1 MKGRLL
7 SIDVLRGLT
16 IIFMIIV
23 NQPGSWDHVYSP
35 LLHAEWN
42 GLTPTDY
49 IFPMF
54 LFIVGVSIVLSM
66 SKRLD
71 SSNRSSIIKKVIWR
85 AVKIYLVGLFLW
97 VWPDFDFNSVRW
109 TGVLQRISVVFLF
122 CGLIYLFFKQKQQVY
137 IEAIIL
143 ILYWIIMV
151 FASVPLCCSTGFRRV
166 LHGFY
171 GLFVA
176 VVFVRK
182 LFCRLCFGWITQF

>member
-16 IIFMIIV
+16 IIFMIVV

-71 SSNRSSIIKKVIWR
+71 SRNRSSIIKKVIWR

-97 VWPDFDFNSVRW
+97 VWPDFDFNSIRW

-137 IEAIIL
+137 IAAIIL

-151 FASVPLCCSTGFRRV
+151 FASVPGIGFPDLSTPEQNWAHYID
-166 LHGFY
+166 LSLIH
-171 GLFVA
+171 
-176 VVFVRK
+176 
-182 LFCRLCFGWITQF
+182 I

>member
-23 NQPGSWDHVYSP
+23 NQPGSWDHVYAP
-35 LLHAEWN
+35 LLHAKWN

-49 IFPMF
+49 IFPLF

-66 SKRLD
+66 SKRLNSVD
-71 SSNRSSIIKKVIWR
+71 KSSLIKKILWR
-85 AVKIYLVGLFLW
+85 ALKIYLVGLFLW
-97 VWPDFDFNSVRW
+97 IWPAFDLGNIRW

-137 IEAIIL
+137 IAATIL

-151 FASVPLCCSTGFRRV
+151 FCHDL
-166 LHGFY
+166 Y
-171 GLFVA
+171 
-176 VVFVRK
+176 
-182 LFCRLCFGWITQF
+182 W

>member
-71 SSNRSSIIKKVIWR
+71 SSKRSSIIKKV
-85 AVKIYLVGLFLW
+85 
-97 VWPDFDFNSVRW
+97 
-109 TGVLQRISVVFLF
+109 
-122 CGLIYLFFKQKQQVY
+122 
-137 IEAIIL
+137 
-143 ILYWIIMV
+143 
-151 FASVPLCCSTGFRRV
+151 
-166 LHGFY
+166 
-171 GLFVA
+171 
-176 VVFVRK
+176 
-182 LFCRLCFGWITQF
+182 